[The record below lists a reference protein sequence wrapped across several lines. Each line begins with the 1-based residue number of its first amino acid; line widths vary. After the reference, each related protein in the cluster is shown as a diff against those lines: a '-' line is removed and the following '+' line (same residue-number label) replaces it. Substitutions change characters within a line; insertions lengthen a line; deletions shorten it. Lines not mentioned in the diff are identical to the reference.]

1 MGMGTEKGE
10 GELVKRLREEAKRL
24 LEAGEVWVVLGYRNL
39 NGVCTPH
46 FARSPEEAER
56 LTFNEG
62 CTHNLARY
70 LVGREGL
77 LSRPNPERRG
87 KVALVAH
94 PATLRAVVGLIQE
107 RQFARED
114 LVILGIVDKGKGDGV
129 GLEPDLILGELE
141 GLDPRE
147 RFRKE
152 LEEFERLGREERKR
166 FWLEQA
172 ERCIRC
178 YACREICPFCYCE
191 ECIADQNKPQWIDRS
206 PRRVNNLIWLA
217 IRALHL
223 AGRCVECGECERA
236 CPVEIPLMLLNTKLA
251 EVIRENFG
259 YEAGKDPEAK
269 PPLADFRVDDKAEFI
284 R

>member
-1 MGMGTEKGE
+1 MTVEVKEPTE
-10 GELVKRLREEAKRL
+10 RLQEEARKL
-24 LEAGEVWVVLGYRNL
+24 LEAGEVELVLGYRSL

-46 FARSPEEAER
+46 FARSPEEAEL
-56 LTFNEG
+56 LTFNG
-62 CTHNLARY
+62 NCTHNLARF

-77 LSRPNPERRG
+77 LSRHNPERKK

-94 PATLRAVVGLIQE
+94 PATLRTVVGLLQE
-107 RQFARED
+107 HQFARED
-114 LVILGIVDKGKGDGV
+114 LVILGIADKDGADEIGV
-129 GLEPDLILGELE
+129 EPDLVIGELE
-141 GLDPRE
+141 GLKSRE
-147 RFRKE
+147 GYRKR

-191 ECIADQNKPQWIDRS
+191 ECIADQNKPQWIDKS

-236 CPVEIPLMLLNTKLA
+236 CPVEIPLMLLNTKLV

>member
-1 MGMGTEKGE
+1 MMEE
-10 GELVKRLREEAKRL
+10 IVKRLREEARRL
-24 LEAGEVWVVLGYRNL
+24 LEEGEARVVLGHRNSS
-39 NGVCTPH
+39 GGCAPH
-46 FARSPEEAER
+46 FARAPGEAEL
-56 LTFNEG
+56 LTFDES

-77 LSRPNPERRG
+77 LSRHNREG
-87 KVALVAH
+87 KGRVALVAS
-94 PATLRAVVGLIQE
+94 PAVMRAVVGLIQE

-114 LVILGIVDKGKGDGV
+114 LMILGIVDKGKGDGL

-147 RFRKE
+147 RFRE
-152 LEEFERLGREERKR
+152 RLEEFEQMSREERKR

-191 ECIADQNKPQWIDRS
+191 ECIADGNKPQWIDRS
-206 PRRVNNLIWLA
+206 PRPVNNLIWLA

-251 EVIRENFG
+251 EVIRTSFD
-259 YEAGKDPEAK
+259 YEAGRDPEAK

>member
-1 MGMGTEKGE
+1 MGREE
-10 GELVKRLREEAKRL
+10 IVKRLREEARRL
-24 LEAGEVWVVLGYRNL
+24 LEAGEVQVVLGYRSL

-46 FARSPEEAER
+46 FARSPEEAEE
-56 LTFNEG
+56 LTFGEG

-77 LSRPNPERRG
+77 LSRHNREG
-87 KVALVAH
+87 KGRVALVAH
-94 PATLRAVVGLIQE
+94 PATMRAVVGLLQE

-114 LVILGIVDKGKGDGV
+114 LVILGIVDVDKDKRSS
-129 GLEPDLILGELE
+129 GLEPDLVLGELE
-141 GLDPRE
+141 MEGLDRRE

-152 LEEFERLGREERKR
+152 LEEFERLEREERKR

-206 PRRVNNLIWLA
+206 PRPVNNLIWLA

-236 CPVEIPLMLLNTKLA
+236 CPVGIPLMLLNTKLA
-251 EVIRENFG
+251 EVIRTNFG
-259 YEAGKDPEAK
+259 YEAGQDPEAK